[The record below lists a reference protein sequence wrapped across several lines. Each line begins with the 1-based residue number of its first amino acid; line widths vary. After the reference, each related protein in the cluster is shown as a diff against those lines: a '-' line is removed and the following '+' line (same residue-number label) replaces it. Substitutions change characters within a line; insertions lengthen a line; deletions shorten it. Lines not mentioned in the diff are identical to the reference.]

1 MTEIGKE
8 YGKAL
13 FMLTEESGSTESAL
27 VDVMAAAAIFKEN
40 PAYAKLLDTPAITK
54 SEKLALVG
62 EAFSPIDESVV
73 NLIKILC
80 ERHSTF
86 AFGEVARTF
95 SALYN
100 ESRGIEEV
108 EAVSAVAMS
117 EEQISRMT
125 EKLSAMT
132 GKKIILKNTVSPEI
146 LGGVKLRYSGIQLDG
161 SVKTRLDKFE
171 ASLKNTVI

>member
-13 FMLTEESGSTESAL
+13 FMLTEELGKTESVL
-27 VDVMAAAAIFKEN
+27 SDVLAAAEIFEN
-40 PAYAKLLDTPAITK
+40 FPSYVKLLDTPAVTK
-54 SEKLALVG
+54 AEKLALVD
-62 EAFSPIDESVV
+62 EAFNALDESLR

-80 ERHSTF
+80 ERHSAHTF
-86 AFGEVARTF
+86 GDVSRTYV
-95 SALYN
+95 ALYN

-117 EEQISRMT
+117 EEQQLRMT

-132 GKKIILKNTVSPEI
+132 GKKIILKNTVCPEI

-161 SVKTRLDKFE
+161 SVRTRLDKFE
-171 ASLKNTVI
+171 RGLKNTVI

>member
-13 FMLTEESGSTESAL
+13 FMLSEELGNTEEVLADLTAVAE
-27 VDVMAAAAIFKEN
+27 VFEQN
-40 PAYAKLLDTPAITK
+40 PAYQKLLDTPAVSK
-54 SEKLALVG
+54 SEKLALVS
-62 EAFSPIDESVV
+62 EAFLSVEESGV

-80 ERHSTF
+80 EKHSVH
-86 AFGEVARTF
+86 AFCDVSKIFR
-95 SALYN
+95 ALYN
-100 ESRGIEEV
+100 EARGIENV

-117 EEQISRMT
+117 EEQIARMT
-125 EKLSAMT
+125 EKLSNMT

-161 SVKTRLDKFE
+161 SIKTRLDKIE
-171 ASLKNTVI
+171 KSLKNIVI

>member
-13 FMLTEESGSTESAL
+13 FMLTEEVGSTESVL
-27 VDVMAAAAIFKEN
+27 TDVTAVAEIFKDN
-40 PAYAKLLDTPAITK
+40 PDYVKLLDTPAVTK
-54 SEKLALVG
+54 AEKLELVDS
-62 EAFSPIDESVV
+62 AFAVIDESAR

-80 ERHSTF
+80 ERHSVH
-86 AFGEVARTF
+86 AFRDVAKAYL
-95 SALYN
+95 SLYN

-117 EEQISRMT
+117 EEQRLRMT

-146 LGGVKLRYSGIQLDG
+146 LGGIKLRYSGIQLDG
-161 SVKTRLDKFE
+161 SVRTRLDKFE
-171 ASLKNTVI
+171 SCLKNTVI